1 MPGPWVDTATKYKTP
16 TIRKSAFDTTSPYT
30 LYQKA
35 DLENTFNN
43 GSTDFSNYA
52 KDGVAMEAF
61 KPTDLGI
68 VTPHTNLYYNAGGSN
83 GSTTPTADT
92 GWFGR
97 DGYLATGAAVAG
109 GLSGLAGAYTGYK
122 NYQLA
127 QDQFE
132 SEKAYAGANLYNQG
146 TLINNQIKNAAEVG
160 QSLAGDTMTADQRA
174 AGLAAAASKYVKTGI
189 N

>member
-1 MPGPWVDTATKYKTP
+1 MAEPTWDYAAKPKGLASTKTLSYNTNTP
-16 TIRKSAFDTTSPYT
+16 YSVYNKANQENIFGTPFNIDNAAQDSASIASYD
-30 LYQKA
+30 A
-35 DLENTFNN
+35 
-43 GSTDFSNYA
+43 
-52 KDGVAMEAF
+52 
-61 KPTDLGI
+61 GI
-68 VTPHTNLYYNAGGSN
+68 VTPHTNLYDNMGGSQN
-83 GSTTPTADT
+83 YNPKPPSET

-97 DGYLATGAAVAG
+97 DGYLAGGAAIAQGIG
-109 GLSGLAGAYTGYK
+109 GLANAYTGYK

-174 AGLAAAASKYVKTGI
+174 AGLAGLASKYVKTAV
-189 N
+189 